1 MNRRREPRRKDGRR
15 HDGRRK
21 TSHVRQSAW
30 ATVVEEPVKEQTPVE
45 PPEAF
50 DENITL

>member
-1 MNRRREPRRKDGRR
+1 MPRRREPRRKDGRR

-21 TSHVRQSAW
+21 SSHVRQSAW
-30 ATVVEEPVKEQTPVE
+30 ATVREPVEEQQLVE
-45 PPEAF
+45 APESF

>member
-1 MNRRREPRRKDGRR
+1 MTRRREPRRKDGRR

-21 TSHVRQSAW
+21 SSHVRQSAW
-30 ATVVEEPVKEQTPVE
+30 ATCEPVEEQQPVE
-45 PPEAF
+45 APESF

>member
-1 MNRRREPRRKDGRR
+1 MTRRREPRRREARRNDGRR
-15 HDGRRK
+15 RS
-21 TSHVRQSAW
+21 SHVRQSAW